1 MQIPAI
7 HVGCGGFSMQ
17 RLGVLSRE
25 KLFKPVACVD
35 INVSKAKKTV
45 DSSEIELIKN
55 LKDNVYSSITE
66 AKKYHDAKVCFIFV
80 SSKEHSQ
87 LIIESLKLG
96 MHTYC
101 VKSIACNQNEFEE
114 IIKTH
119 KSKPDLLLLQGYNN
133 QWNEAAQKM
142 RDLIQNKKDGIG
154 KMLGGEC
161 VCWGRQN
168 LKNNPPVEDV
178 TIEGMFFYSLAC
190 HQLSQLVAAK
200 GLPEYVTSYVHKR
213 VDKDLDYS
221 DVFGTTGGQCIF
233 EYSDGTPFSYTGT
246 RAAHGNIF
254 DFASRWSGQWII
266 HGEKGDIR
274 RQGGRISLY
283 KNGSMVSDLY
293 LKDLD
298 QNLIEDERIQFNE
311 FYLAIT
317 KGKNKDWL
325 QQSSL
330 DTWILMEA
338 CNQSARK
345 NKKISIKLLKE
356 KLFNH

>member
-1 MQIPAI
+1 MQIPSI
-7 HVGCGGFSMQ
+7 HVGCGDFSLQ
-17 RLGVLSRE
+17 RLEILCNE
-25 KLFKPVACVD
+25 NLFRPVACVD
-35 INVSKAKKTV
+35 IDIEKAKKKI
-45 DSSEIELIKN
+45 EISTNTSVQN
-55 LKDNVYSSITE
+55 LKDKVFKTITE
-66 AKKYHDAKVCFIFV
+66 AKKEYDAKVCFIFV
-80 SSKEHSQ
+80 SSKEHSK
-87 LIIESLKLG
+87 LIVESLNLG

-101 VKSIACNQNEFEE
+101 VKSIACNEDEFHQIISAHKQNPNL
-114 IIKTH
+114 ILI
-119 KSKPDLLLLQGYNN
+119 QGFNN
-133 QWNEAAQKM
+133 QWNEAAERM
-142 RDLIQNKKDGIG
+142 RDLLQNENGIG

-168 LKNNPPVEDV
+168 LKNDPPVVDV

-200 GLPEYVTSYVHKR
+200 GLPEYVTAYVHQR
-213 VDKDLDYS
+213 IDEELDYT

-254 DFASRWSGQWII
+254 GFASRWSGQWIV
-266 HGEKGDIR
+266 HGEKADLR

-283 KNGSMVSDLY
+283 KNGAMVNDLY

-298 QNLIEDERIQFNE
+298 QNLIEDERIQFHE

-317 KGKNKDWL
+317 DGKNKKWL

-330 DTWILMEA
+330 DTWLLMEA
-338 CNQSARK
+338 CNQSARL
-345 NKKISIKLLKE
+345 KKKVSVKSLKE
-356 KLFNH
+356 KFFTN